1 MAFGPLEG
9 LSKRRHNA
17 NLLEATYSTIA
28 TTWNRH
34 AHRVKTDWK
43 ALLALVSGA
52 LLALLVV
59 MLSQWLWRTWRGIR
73 EYGMETIACERQLRC
88 CPCCNMRV
96 VVRTPG
102 QSESM
107 AEQQQWKGDDK
118 LVVAPGVVTTTL
130 DGWHYEHAPGETW
143 ADEEEGAPLLLLI
156 EPSHGREVLLMDENA
171 AASKLQS
178 VTRGQ
183 YARSAALN
191 RQRPRD

>member
-1 MAFGPLEG
+1 
-9 LSKRRHNA
+9 
-17 NLLEATYSTIA
+17 
-28 TTWNRH
+28 
-34 AHRVKTDWK
+34 
-43 ALLALVSGA
+43 
-52 LLALLVV
+52 
-59 MLSQWLWRTWRGIR
+59 
-73 EYGMETIACERQLRC
+73 
-88 CPCCNMRV
+88 
-96 VVRTPG
+96 
-102 QSESM
+102 M

-143 ADEEEGAPLLLLI
+143 PDEEEGAPLLLLI

-191 RQRPRD
+191 RQRPRDCLTSFSACAAACAPALALMPTQPLLPAAVGPVRRCGR

>member
-9 LSKRRHNA
+9 FSIRRHNA
-17 NLLEATYSTIA
+17 NLLEVTYSTVA

-73 EYGMETIACERQLRC
+73 EYGLETIACERQLRC

-102 QSESM
+102 HSESM
-107 AEQQQWKGDDK
+107 AEQQWKGDDTV
-118 LVVAPGVVTTTL
+118 VVAPGVVTTTL

>member
-17 NLLEATYSTIA
+17 NLLEATYSTVA

-107 AEQQQWKGDDK
+107 AEQQQWKGDEK

-143 ADEEEGAPLLLLI
+143 PDEEEGAPVLLLI

-183 YARSAALN
+183 
-191 RQRPRD
+191 

>member
-1 MAFGPLEG
+1 
-9 LSKRRHNA
+9 
-17 NLLEATYSTIA
+17 
-28 TTWNRH
+28 
-34 AHRVKTDWK
+34 
-43 ALLALVSGA
+43 
-52 LLALLVV
+52 
-59 MLSQWLWRTWRGIR
+59 
-73 EYGMETIACERQLRC
+73 
-88 CPCCNMRV
+88 
-96 VVRTPG
+96 
-102 QSESM
+102 M
-107 AEQQQWKGDDK
+107 AEQQQWKGNDK

-143 ADEEEGAPLLLLI
+143 PDEEEGAPLLLLI